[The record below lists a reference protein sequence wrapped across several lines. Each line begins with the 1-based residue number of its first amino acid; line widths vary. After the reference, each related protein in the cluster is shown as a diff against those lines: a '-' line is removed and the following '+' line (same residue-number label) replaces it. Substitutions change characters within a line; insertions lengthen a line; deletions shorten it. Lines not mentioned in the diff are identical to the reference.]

1 MFTILSFPGRL
12 KAQCHAYLAAKSDI
26 IWSLSTHSKYLL
38 LLFFMHKE
46 LTNNLC
52 EKNMN
57 PYIVPISLEIQSI
70 KYIKGYINELILL
83 FL

>member
-1 MFTILSFPGRL
+1 
-12 KAQCHAYLAAKSDI
+12 
-26 IWSLSTHSKYLL
+26 
-38 LLFFMHKE
+38 MHQE

-57 PYIVPISLEIQSI
+57 PYVVPISLEIQSI